1 MGGVHKWGCMGK
13 ERRSGG
19 GNTQVPRPMAG
30 ILYPELRVKVR
41 PSDIIGGVSDGGCGG
56 GGGG

>member
-1 MGGVHKWGCMGK
+1 MGVHG
-13 ERRSGG
+13 EREEIRG

-56 GGGG
+56 GGGGGG